1 MGWGAGGRGE
11 SGQTREGRL
20 TAQAPGCPPASG
32 PGPSWAVFRTCP
44 CLCPHLWNGGSCHE
58 ANREKHMETSGN
70 RPGPTVKRVGYER
83 DLTFSSSGMTRM
95 PPTLRRL
102 FMYSSCSFCTPAP
115 QYTRS
120 YWEQSGEISRQLPV
134 TKEGSQKSNLKAKN
148 VFRNWIYHIVASL
161 YSKSILPT
169 GYVFLA
175 HNKYH
180 WQS

>member
-1 MGWGAGGRGE
+1 ME
-11 SGQTREGRL
+11 EGREAGERKGERRRQKGGEGKGSQCRL
-20 TAQAPGCPPASG
+20 QGAYWVRPWPKLGCLSNLSPPAS
-32 PGPSWAVFRTCP
+32 SF
-44 CLCPHLWNGGSCHE
+44 
-58 ANREKHMETSGN
+58 
-70 RPGPTVKRVGYER
+70 VKRREVSWGIQGKIHGNFLEQTLANSKRVSYER

-148 VFRNWIYHIVASL
+148 VFCNWIYHSVASL
-161 YSKSILPT
+161 YRDYTNHRLCFPWT
-169 GYVFLA
+169 TL
-175 HNKYH
+175 
-180 WQS
+180 